1 MRATNFITLPSMVRI
16 YLCNIDLM
24 NCFTLPV
31 INIVVSLYLMFRY
44 LTEIN
49 SNNSNLF
56 VMMNTT
62 IATYVI
68 YCSIARIH
76 IIIFV
81 FCKIAEARHHFQ

>member
-1 MRATNFITLPSMVRI
+1 MCATNFITLPSMVKI
-16 YLCNIDLM
+16 YLCNIDLT

-31 INIVVSLYLMFRY
+31 INIVASLYLMFRY

-56 VMMNTT
+56 VINTT

-68 YCSIARIH
+68 DCNIACIQYNYIR
-76 IIIFV
+76 V
-81 FCKIAEARHHFQ
+81 L